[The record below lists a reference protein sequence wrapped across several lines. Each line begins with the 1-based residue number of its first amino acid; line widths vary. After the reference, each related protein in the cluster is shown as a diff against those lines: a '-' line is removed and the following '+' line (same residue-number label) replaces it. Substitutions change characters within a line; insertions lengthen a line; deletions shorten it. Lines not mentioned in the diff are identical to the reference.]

1 MTSMEDEQSL
11 QLSDGFANTQN
22 LDHCIAY
29 LNESLV
35 LLGLPPTLALRSDE
49 AASMA
54 TACDCIYQLVQQRQ
68 ADAKQRDD
76 LATQRHR
83 LMCDLATAESRT
95 DRLEDELEVARR
107 KIQSL
112 RAQEQKAAAEFKAQI
127 KKLQAERDELNKHV
141 IALQQVKA
149 QQAFELR
156 KEKREFLKL
165 QEKLASS
172 LGAKRTA
179 TRQPGVDIVNLNPQS
194 EGKQRATWG
203 GKKTESDFYKRM
215 MEAHERQL
223 RAVGEDSK
231 QLMAVIRSMQTD
243 LQAVTDEY
251 SKGLP
256 SKAGGDAAAEGK
268 QCGGGEGNGSDHEK
282 SAEEGGR
289 GREEGEGDGG
299 SECGSGTAEEVEDE
313 EEESMD
319 VYALPPNMACPHV
332 MDLHQRILTTI
343 RALVERA
350 AQQQAASAATGGDN
364 TDAGDSAA
372 GDNSAGGCYEVA
384 ALRAELE
391 ACRERMAEQELLIC
405 NYMHTPGSSKK
416 PPLDYTNK
424 WTPSGTPIR
433 PAIFS

>member
-1 MTSMEDEQSL
+1 MEDDHAL
-11 QLSDGFANTQN
+11 QLADGFANTQN

-83 LMCDLATAESRT
+83 LMCDLATAESRS

-112 RAQEQKAAAEFKAQI
+112 TAQEQKAAAEFKAQI
-127 KKLQAERDELNKHV
+127 KKLRAERDELSKHV

-156 KEKREFLKL
+156 KEKREFVKL
-165 QEKLASS
+165 QEKLASCV
-172 LGAKRTA
+172 GGKRTPA
-179 TRQPGVDIVNLNPQS
+179 RQPGVDIVNLNPQS
-194 EGKQRATWG
+194 EGRQRATWG
-203 GKKTESDFYKRM
+203 GKKTDSDFYKRM

-231 QLMAVIRSMQTD
+231 QLMAVIRSMQSD
-243 LQAVTDEY
+243 LQSLISEY

-256 SKAGGDAAAEGK
+256 SSVVEG
-268 QCGGGEGNGSDHEK
+268 QQRGEGQQKEGDSENVAEEEGRGSENGSE
-282 SAEEGGR
+282 
-289 GREEGEGDGG
+289 RE
-299 SECGSGTAEEVEDE
+299 EEVEE
-313 EEESMD
+313 EEEENMD
-319 VYALPPNMACPHV
+319 VYALPPNMACPHI
-332 MDLHQRILTTI
+332 MDLHQRI
-343 RALVERA
+343 
-350 AQQQAASAATGGDN
+350 
-364 TDAGDSAA
+364 
-372 GDNSAGGCYEVA
+372 
-384 ALRAELE
+384 
-391 ACRERMAEQELLIC
+391 ELLIC
-405 NYMHTPGSSKK
+405 NYMHTPGSATKT
-416 PPLDYTNK
+416 PLIKREELTPLYTAQAS
-424 WTPSGTPIR
+424 WAR
-433 PAIFS
+433 